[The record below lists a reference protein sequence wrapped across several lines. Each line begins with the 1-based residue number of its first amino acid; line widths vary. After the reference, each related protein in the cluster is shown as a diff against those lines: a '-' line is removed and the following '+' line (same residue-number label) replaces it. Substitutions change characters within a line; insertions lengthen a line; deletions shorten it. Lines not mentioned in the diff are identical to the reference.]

1 MLFKI
6 VHGTYQPGIIL
17 QGSGFQFQSLGKS
30 GHDAGAYFFG
40 QRVDQQLLLGADAAA
55 DQDQLRVED
64 VNRAR
69 ERLPQVPATTPR
81 RLSIWPVAVY
91 ADAGQR
97 RGIVGGDKV
106 PDGGGDGVQNRRF
119 VAVGG

>member
-1 MLFKI
+1 MVLFKI

-64 VNRAR
+64 VNQPGKVAA
-69 ERLPQVPATTPR
+69 VPATTPR
-81 RLSIWPVAVY
+81 RLSIWPVADTPMP
-91 ADAGQR
+91 ASAGASWGAIKSR
-97 RGIVGGDKV
+97 MAAVTVSRI
-106 PDGGGDGVQNRRF
+106 GVL
-119 VAVGG
+119 

>member
-1 MLFKI
+1 MVLFKI

-64 VNRAR
+64 VNQ
-69 ERLPQVPATTPR
+69 PGK
-81 RLSIWPVAVY
+81 VAAGAGHHAAAAVDLAGGRY

-106 PDGGGDGVQNRRF
+106 PDAAVTVSRIGVL
-119 VAVGG
+119 